1 MKKADVLD
9 LIKYH
14 FENKEAEFRNQAITI
29 ARSFDKAGD
38 SQLAQ
43 YIM

>member
-14 FENKEAEFRNQAITI
+14 LRTKKLNFEIKQ
-29 ARSFDKAGD
+29 
-38 SQLAQ
+38 SQLLVVSIKQ
-43 YIM
+43 VIRNLHNIL

>member
-14 FENKEAEFRNQAITI
+14 FENKEAE
-29 ARSFDKAGD
+29 
-38 SQLAQ
+38 SQLLVVSIKQ
-43 YIM
+43 VIRNLHNIL